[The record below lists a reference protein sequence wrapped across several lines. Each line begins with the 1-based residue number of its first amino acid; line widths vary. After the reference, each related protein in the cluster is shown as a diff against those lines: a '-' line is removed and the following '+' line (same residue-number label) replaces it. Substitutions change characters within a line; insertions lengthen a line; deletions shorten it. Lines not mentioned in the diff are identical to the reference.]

1 MGNVTAMNG
10 FGNLTYDAEN
20 RLLTAS
26 APMPFTYSY
35 SGDGHRVVKKGPNNM
50 TVYVYDAMGQL
61 AAEYDSTAQ
70 PSRCSTCYLSYD
82 HLDNVRLVTDSCGSV
97 ISRHDYLPFGEELMA
112 EQAGRSASFGFAGP
126 DYVSQRF
133 TGKERDSESGLDYF
147 GARYYGSALGRFTS
161 PDPLLNSAKPWNPQ
175 SWNRYAYALNNP
187 LVIVDPTGLYN
198 LINSCDSD
206 DKKCNKQFQQHAK
219 DLKTGLSNLQKQVD
233 KMKDGP
239 EKQRLQASLQA
250 LGTENDSN
258 NVGVKFGAL
267 SGTASGHTDVSVDD
281 TTGASRALP

>member
-1 MGNVTAMNG
+1 M
-10 FGNLTYDAEN
+10 
-20 RLLTAS
+20 
-26 APMPFTYSY
+26 
-35 SGDGHRVVKKGPNNM
+35 
-50 TVYVYDAMGQL
+50 
-61 AAEYDSTAQ
+61 
-70 PSRCSTCYLSYD
+70 
-82 HLDNVRLVTDSCGSV
+82 
-97 ISRHDYLPFGEELMA
+97 
-112 EQAGRSASFGFAGP
+112 
-126 DYVSQRF
+126 
-133 TGKERDSESGLDYF
+133 
-147 GARYYGSALGRFTS
+147 
-161 PDPLLNSAKPWNPQ
+161 
-175 SWNRYAYALNNP
+175 
-187 LVIVDPTGLYN
+187 DPTGLYN

-239 EKQRLQASLQA
+239 EKQKLQASLQA